1 MIDLEHLSRD
11 EKTPKVEKSSGKAHQ
26 LLIFLEI
33 QSFNSAF

>member
-1 MIDLEHLSRD
+1 MIDLAQLSLD
-11 EKTPKVEKSSGKAHQ
+11 EKTLKVEKSSGKAHQ